1 VHSLLV
7 LNDLVLS
14 GASSLTSWQK
24 ADDVG
29 LVITWVHGVSNSS
42 QSDGKAD
49 EIEHLAGETAMLLS
63 LNIAGM
69 SFSGGTFCD
78 LSRNLLLMT

>member
-1 VHSLLV
+1 
-7 LNDLVLS
+7 
-14 GASSLTSWQK
+14 
-24 ADDVG
+24 
-29 LVITWVHGVSNSS
+29 VITWVHGVSNSS

-69 SFSGGTFCD
+69 SFSGGTFSSSHKTSC
-78 LSRNLLLMT
+78 